1 MTSGLLKG
9 YWVNGLVRGIKMI
22 SKTKIKSRRRGK
34 TNPELA
40 ETINLATK
48 NPNWLEIAKVLSAS
62 TRKQPA
68 INLSNIDK
76 NAVLGDTIIIPGKVL
91 SQGELTKRIKI
102 CSFSVS
108 KQAKEKIK
116 SAKSEFA
123 YLIEEIKN
131 NPKAEGIK
139 IVK

>member
-1 MTSGLLKG
+1 
-9 YWVNGLVRGIKMI
+9 MI
-22 SKTKIKSRRRGK
+22 SKTKIKLKRKLK

-48 NPNWLEIAKVLSAS
+48 NSNWLEIARILASS

-68 INLSNIDK
+68 INFSEIDK
-76 NAVLGDTIIIPGKVL
+76 NAELGDTIIIPGKVL

-102 CSFSVS
+102 CALAISE
-108 KQAKEKIK
+108 QARGKLKN
-116 SAKSEFA
+116 AKSEFV
-123 YLIEEIKN
+123 YLAEEIKK

-139 IVK
+139 IIK

>member
-1 MTSGLLKG
+1 
-9 YWVNGLVRGIKMI
+9 MI
-22 SKTKIKSRRRGK
+22 SKTQIKSRRIGK

-40 ETINLATK
+40 ETINLAIK
-48 NPNWLEIAKVLSAS
+48 NPNWLEIAKILASS
-62 TRKQPA
+62 TRKHSA
-68 INLSNIDK
+68 VNLSSIDK
-76 NAVLGDTIIIPGKVL
+76 KSELGDTIIIPGKVL

-102 CSFSVS
+102 CAFSIS
-108 KQAKEKIK
+108 KQTREKIK

-139 IVK
+139 IIK